1 MKINLHTIAK
11 RISSSKEMKKKKKNW
26 KLKKGNGKTKQNKKK
41 TRLLQLSGHQT
52 SIGRPEDV

>member
-1 MKINLHTIAK
+1 MKINLRTIAK
-11 RISSSKEMKKKKKNW
+11 RISSSKEMKKKKNW

-52 SIGRPEDV
+52 STGRPEDV